1 MKKLNPHK
9 GGNFLKEEFK
19 EIELYG
25 RKYMVSNY
33 GKVVGARGELK
44 QRLNRDGYLEVTV
57 GDDGRR
63 NSVRVHRLVAKLFVE
78 GESETRNE
86 VNHLDRN
93 RANPRADNLEWATR
107 HENVLHSAKVGRYK
121 DSKIGGKNGRAI
133 LTEEDVYDIRL
144 LFDNGILTQK
154 ELASS
159 YGVGWSTIHNICF
172 RLTWTHLI

>member
-9 GGNFLKEEFK
+9 GGNLLKEEFK

-33 GKVVGARGELK
+33 GKVVGVRGELK

-78 GESETRNE
+78 GESETLNE

-93 RANPRADNLEWATR
+93 RANPRADNLEWTTH
-107 HENVLHSAKVGRYK
+107 HENVLHSAMVGRYK
-121 DSKIGGKNGRAI
+121 DNKIGGKNGRAI

-159 YGVGWSTIHNICF
+159 YGVG
-172 RLTWTHLI
+172 